1 MGKEYL
7 EINLPPYLQEDIV
20 NLVEGR
26 RLNLILRLDALY
38 NEVQSSI
45 NIAMYGGQIDED
57 QANYLR
63 EKYLH

>member
-1 MGKEYL
+1 MEKEYL
-7 EINLPPYLQEDIV
+7 EINLPAYLQEDID

-26 RLNLILRLDALY
+26 KLNLSLRLDALY

-45 NIAMYGGQIDED
+45 NIAMYGGQIDEE

-63 EKYLH
+63 DKYLH

>member
-1 MGKEYL
+1 MEKEYL
-7 EINLPPYLQEDIV
+7 EINLPAYLQEDID

-26 RLNLILRLDALY
+26 RLNLSLRLDALY

-45 NIAMYGGQIDED
+45 NIAMYGGQIDEE

-63 EKYLH
+63 DKYLH